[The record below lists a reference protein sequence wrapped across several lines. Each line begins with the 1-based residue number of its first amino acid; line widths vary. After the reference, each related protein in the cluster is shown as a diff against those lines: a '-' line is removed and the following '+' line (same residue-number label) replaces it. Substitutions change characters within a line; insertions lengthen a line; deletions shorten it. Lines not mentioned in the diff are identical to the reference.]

1 VSDLQEKVASSQS
14 EISSLQEHIDKRC
27 VEKLA
32 LMHKVRVL
40 KNNLG
45 NREKDVEELRAEA
58 SRQSDRYDELW
69 RAHGVLLEEAQKL
82 RSQVIILNLGVR
94 VESAGDWLGSGSRDP
109 EGPSFRLRSLSRQS
123 GRATSMLEASAAGAR
138 NLRDGRKNKVVVAGG
153 AK

>member
-1 VSDLQEKVASSQS
+1 VLRTGIHTQ
-14 EISSLQEHIDKRC
+14 RP
-27 VEKLA
+27 
-32 LMHKVRVL
+32 ML